1 MFLLNSRL
9 VLVTAAPRRGRPLYR
24 RYGANLPSSLR
35 RFNSRALEYSSRIPV
50 SVCGTG
56 RLHSKWSAFLG
67 TNFQDAVSTVV
78 STYPVRT
85 GLSLPLIRPRHIVAS
100 GCWNINQL
108 CIDYSLR
115 PRLSSRLTP
124 GGRTLPGKPYP
135 YGDPDSNRVYRYSS
149 PDSHFPKV
157 HRRSRFGFIP
167 AGTLSYR
174 SSIGRT
180 HIFGAML
187 SPDHLRRRFTRWV
200 SYYALF
206 KWWLPLSQHPHCLCK
221 STSFST

>member
-9 VLVTAAPRRGRPLYR
+9 VLVTAALRRGRPLYR

-35 RFNSRALEYSSRIPV
+35 RVNSRALEYSSRIPV
-50 SVCGTG
+50 SVCGTS

-67 TNFQDAVSTVV
+67 TNFHSVVATVV
-78 STYPVRT
+78 LTYPIRT
-85 GLSLPLIRPRHIVAS
+85 GLLFPLIRPQHIITS
-100 GCWNINQL
+100 GSRNINRV

-135 YGDPDSNRVYRYSS
+135 CGDLDSNQIYRYLS

-157 HRRSRFGFIP
+157 HHRSRYGFIP

-174 SSIGRT
+174 SS
-180 HIFGAML
+180 
-187 SPDHLRRRFTRWV
+187 
-200 SYYALF
+200 
-206 KWWLPLSQHPHCLCK
+206 
-221 STSFST
+221 

>member
-1 MFLLNSRL
+1 MLNSRL
-9 VLVTAAPRRGRPLYR
+9 VLVTAALRRGRPLYR

-56 RLHSKWSAFLG
+56 RLHSNWSAFLG
-67 TNFQDAVSTVV
+67 TFFHDTLATVV
-78 STYPVRT
+78 LSYPARA
-85 GLSLPLIRPRHIVAS
+85 GLSLPKIRPRHIVTS
-100 GCWNINQL
+100 GSRNINRV

-135 YGDPDSNRVYRYSS
+135 YGDLDSNQVYRYLS

-206 KWWLPLSQHPHCLCK
+206 KWWLPLSQHPHCLRK

>member
-9 VLVTAAPRRGRPLYR
+9 VLVTAAPLRGRPLYR

-35 RFNSRALEYSSRIPV
+35 RVNSRALEYSSRIPV

-56 RLHSKWSAFLG
+56 RLHSKWLAFLG
-67 TNFQDAVSTVV
+67 TFFHDTVAAVAL
-78 STYPVRT
+78 TYPIRT
-85 GLSLPLIRPRHIVAS
+85 GLSFPLIRPQHIVTS
-100 GCWNINQL
+100 GSRNINRV

-135 YGDPDSNRVYRYSS
+135 YGDQDSNLVNRYLS

-157 HRRSRFGFIP
+157 HHRSRFGFIP

-174 SSIGRT
+174 S
-180 HIFGAML
+180 F
-187 SPDHLRRRFTRWV
+187 LRMNPYFRCH
-200 SYYALF
+200 A
-206 KWWLPLSQHPHCLCK
+206 
-221 STSFST
+221 

>member
-1 MFLLNSRL
+1 MLNSRL

-35 RFNSRALEYSSRIPV
+35 RVNSRALEYSSRIPV

-56 RLHSKWSAFLG
+56 RLHSKWLAFLG
-67 TNFQDAVSTVV
+67 TSFHCTLATVV
-78 STYPVRT
+78 LSYPARA
-85 GLSLPLIRPRHIVAS
+85 GLQLPEIRPQHIVTS
-100 GCWNINQL
+100 GSRNIDRV

-149 PDSHFPKV
+149 PDSHFLKV
-157 HRRSRFGFIP
+157 HHRSRFGFNL

-174 SSIGRT
+174 S
-180 HIFGAML
+180 
-187 SPDHLRRRFTRWV
+187 P
-200 SYYALF
+200 
-206 KWWLPLSQHPHCLCK
+206 
-221 STSFST
+221 

>member
-1 MFLLNSRL
+1 MLNSRL
-9 VLVTAAPRRGRPLYR
+9 VLVTAAPRKGRPLYR

-35 RFNSRALEYSSRIPV
+35 RVNSRALEYSSRIPV

-67 TNFQDAVSTVV
+67 TNFQDVVSTVV
-78 STYPVRT
+78 STYPVIT
-85 GLSLPLIRPRHIVAS
+85 GLSLPLIRPRHIVTS

-135 YGDPDSNRVYRYSS
+135 YGDLDSNQVYRYSS
-149 PDSHFPKV
+149 PDSHFLKV
-157 HRRSRFGFIP
+157 HHRSRFGFNL

-174 SSIGRT
+174 S
-180 HIFGAML
+180 
-187 SPDHLRRRFTRWV
+187 P
-200 SYYALF
+200 
-206 KWWLPLSQHPHCLCK
+206 
-221 STSFST
+221 

>member
-9 VLVTAAPRRGRPLYR
+9 VLVTAALQRGRPLYR

-35 RFNSRALEYSSRIPV
+35 RVNSRALEYSSRIPV

-56 RLHSKWSAFLG
+56 SLHSKWSAFLG
-67 TNFQDAVSTVV
+67 TFFHDTLAAVALK
-78 STYPVRT
+78 YPIRT
-85 GLSLPLIRPRHIVAS
+85 DLSLPNIRPRHIVTS
-100 GCWNINQL
+100 WSRNIDRV

-135 YGDPDSNRVYRYSS
+135 YGDLDSNQVYRYLS

-157 HRRSRFGFIP
+157 HCRSRFSFIP

-174 SSIGRT
+174 SFKRK
-180 HIFGAML
+180 
-187 SPDHLRRRFTRWV
+187 SPYFRCH
-200 SYYALF
+200 A
-206 KWWLPLSQHPHCLCK
+206 
-221 STSFST
+221 

>member
-1 MFLLNSRL
+1 MLNSRL
-9 VLVTAAPRRGRPLYR
+9 VLVTAALRRGRPLYR

-35 RFNSRALEYSSRIPV
+35 RVNSRALEYSSRIPV

-56 RLHSKWSAFLG
+56 RLHSKWLAFLG
-67 TNFQDAVSTVV
+67 TSFHCTLATVV
-78 STYPVRT
+78 LSYPVRT
-85 GLSLPLIRPRHIVAS
+85 GLQLPEIRPQHIVTS
-100 GCWNINQL
+100 GSRNVDRV

-135 YGDPDSNRVYRYSS
+135 YGDLDSNQVYRYLS

-157 HRRSRFGFIP
+157 HCRSRFSFIP

-174 SSIGRT
+174 SFIR
-180 HIFGAML
+180 M
-187 SPDHLRRRFTRWV
+187 SPYFRCH
-200 SYYALF
+200 A
-206 KWWLPLSQHPHCLCK
+206 
-221 STSFST
+221 

>member
-1 MFLLNSRL
+1 MLNSRL
-9 VLVTAAPRRGRPLYR
+9 VLVTAALRRGRPLYR

-56 RLHSKWSAFLG
+56 RLHSNWSAFLG
-67 TNFQDAVSTVV
+67 TFFHDTLATVV
-78 STYPVRT
+78 LSYPARA
-85 GLSLPLIRPRHIVAS
+85 GLSLPKIRPRHIVAS
-100 GCWNINQL
+100 GERNINRL

-115 PRLSSRLTP
+115 PHLSSRLTP

-135 YGDPDSNRVYRYSS
+135 YGDLDSNQVYRYLS

-174 SSIGRT
+174 SSTNEEPIFSVT
-180 HIFGAML
+180 CLVPIIFGADSL
-187 SPDHLRRRFTRWV
+187 DGSAITL
-200 SYYALF
+200 
-206 KWWLPLSQHPHCLCK
+206 CLNGGCL
-221 STSFST
+221 

>member
-9 VLVTAAPRRGRPLYR
+9 VLVTAAPQRGRPLYR

-56 RLHSKWSAFLG
+56 RLHSNWSAFLG
-67 TNFQDAVSTVV
+67 TSFHDVVATVV
-78 STYPVRT
+78 LTYPIRT
-85 GLSLPLIRPRHIVAS
+85 GLSLPSIRPQHIVAS
-100 GCWNINQL
+100 GLRNINRM

-135 YGDPDSNRVYRYSS
+135 YGDQDSNLVNRYLS

-157 HRRSRFGFIP
+157 HHRSRFGFIP

-174 SSIGRT
+174 SSIRKNPYFRC
-180 HIFGAML
+180 HA
-187 SPDHLRRRFTRWV
+187 
-200 SYYALF
+200 
-206 KWWLPLSQHPHCLCK
+206 
-221 STSFST
+221 

>member
-1 MFLLNSRL
+1 M
-9 VLVTAAPRRGRPLYR
+9 
-24 RYGANLPSSLR
+24 
-35 RFNSRALEYSSRIPV
+35 

-85 GLSLPLIRPRHIVAS
+85 GLSLPLIRPRHIVTS

-135 YGDPDSNRVYRYSS
+135 YGDLDSNQVYRYLS

-174 SSIGRT
+174 SSSNEEPIFSVT
-180 HIFGAML
+180 CLVPIIFGADSL
-187 SPDHLRRRFTRWV
+187 DGSAITL
-200 SYYALF
+200 
-206 KWWLPLSQHPHCLCK
+206 CLNGGCL
-221 STSFST
+221 

>member
-1 MFLLNSRL
+1 M
-9 VLVTAAPRRGRPLYR
+9 G
-24 RYGANLPSSLR
+24 SLR
-35 RFNSRALEYSSRIPV
+35 FSRTSSGFAYSKAYALRLPHSSDSQINLLR
-50 SVCGTG
+50 
-56 RLHSKWSAFLG
+56 HSEDQTCTSR
-67 TNFQDAVSTVV
+67 
-78 STYPVRT
+78 Y
-85 GLSLPLIRPRHIVAS
+85 
-100 GCWNINQL
+100 WNINQL